1 MTMRV
6 AMLAAECEP
15 WAKTGGLADVVDA
28 LARALGRLPE
38 AGSTLDAPVDVFLP
52 RYRSVPVPP
61 DAVTEPVLT
70 IDDPDLARRGAT
82 LAVSIV
88 DVAADGYRLRLVDVP
103 AAFDR
108 EAFYDHPDDPWR
120 FAVFCRAAL
129 AALRRDGRPL
139 DVLHVHDW
147 HTGPALLERA
157 RADAARDPFL
167 AGTAVVATLHN
178 LAYHG
183 WTGLGS
189 IGQLGLRR
197 GEPLAGAQ
205 PRRHRPPADGD
216 RALGDRQHGL
226 AGLRARG
233 AHARV
238 RDGPRRRRCGPRATG
253 SSGSSTASTP
263 TSGTRPTDPAL
274 AAPFSRDDPA
284 GKAACRRDLLERV
297 GFDPADD
304 GVVLGM
310 IGRLDPQKGFDL
322 LADGTPAL
330 LAAGARV
337 IVQGSGNAELADPFR
352 ALAAAQPTR
361 VALIERFDRDMAR
374 RIYAGVDLFLMPSRF
389 EPSGQGQMIAMRYGT
404 PPVVRR
410 TGGLA
415 DSVID
420 VTARPAEGNGF
431 VFDDATPAAL
441 VAAVERAARLR
452 ATDADGVGRAP
463 RPRDGGGLPL
473 GHRARAA
480 LPGRVSSGRSRFA
493 AGTASPAPDRR
504 PERAARQ
511 HRRPACENP
520 ARVRPAPRAQPG
532 GSRCPGSSSSRS
544 PTSPASSRSS
554 PSRWPRAASTCGR
567 SAAAGS
573 ATSGT

>member
-28 LARALGRLPE
+28 LARALGRLPQ
-38 AGSTLDAPVDVFLP
+38 AGSALETPVDVFLP
-52 RYRSVPVPP
+52 RYRSVPVPA

-70 IDDPDLARRGAT
+70 IDDPDLARPGAV
-82 LAVSIV
+82 LSVSIV

-108 EAFYDHPDDPWR
+108 EAFYDHPDDAWR
-120 FAVFCRAAL
+120 FALFCRAAL

-157 RADAARDPFL
+157 RADAAGDPFL

-183 WTGLGS
+183 WTDLGS

-197 GEPLAGAQ
+197 GEPLAGAN
-205 PRRHRPPADGD
+205 PDGIDLLLTAIERSEIANTVSPGFAREALTPAFGMGLDGP
-216 RALGDRQHGL
+216 
-226 AGLRARG
+226 LRAKGNRFLG
-233 AHARV
+233 ILNGIDPDV
-238 RDGPRRRRCGPRATG
+238 WDP
-253 SSGSSTASTP
+253 S
-263 TSGTRPTDPAL
+263 TDPAL
-274 AAPFSRDDPA
+274 AAPFSRSAPA
-284 GKAACRRDLLERV
+284 GKAACRSDLLERV
-297 GFDPADD
+297 GFAPDDD

-322 LADGTPAL
+322 LADATPAL

-337 IVQGSGNAELADPFR
+337 IVQGNGNADLADPFR
-352 ALAAAQPTR
+352 ALAAAQPAS

-431 VFDDATPAAL
+431 VFDEATPAAL
-441 VAAVERAARLR
+441 IAAVERAASLR
-452 ATDADGVGRAP
+452 ATDKGAW
-463 RPRDGGGLPL
+463 
-473 GHRARAA
+473 AA
-480 LPGRVSSGRSRFA
+480 LLDRAMA
-493 AGTASPAPDRR
+493 ADFRWDTG
-504 PERAARQ
+504 
-511 HRRPACENP
+511 
-520 ARVRPAPRAQPG
+520 PAPRYLA
-532 GSRCPGSSSSRS
+532 
-544 PTSPASSRSS
+544 AYE
-554 PSRWPRAASTCGR
+554 RAIALRRGD
-567 SAAAGS
+567 G
-573 ATSGT
+573 